1 LILGL
6 NIFIP
11 SKVDQLLLLES
22 LINKKKSYLTQNVD
36 DIGDENMPLKETSDS
51 DVSLILIIIDLS
63 KEGVDALLLA
73 LLNRFV
79 TPEVAWDFIP
89 KPLQQCGLHPPLPS
103 NSISNVDGDILLNV
117 FPDNTRADTQS
128 NMEIFV
134 GDVVERGPDWN
145 YGNQD
150 TCLNLESDAIKVS
163 SRVFA
168 TGFVVKIS
176 PWLNC
181 LIADLNEEENATYER
196 KKKLTAIEEEKE
208 KDQREGLC
216 VSVQWSHGGINTYRW
231 GVPVIQSLSHSTAD
245 ICSYDVKKIQYD
257 SETKV
262 DKKILKYSPGQVFDL
277 LPTNT
282 GDISSS
288 EVLEYLKKEA
298 SNAWLEANLPK
309 ESVLSEF
316 EVVRL
321 YVQYHYAHGVLFS
334 PKNEVFL
341 FEDTA
346 GGSALLNIDAKD
358 ISKSNAFNRI
368 LLSIT
373 KFIEDSYS
381 GTDILKNHIKNG
393 DISSV
398 QTSSSMIPEAAISLL
413 SSFQCLM
420 IGEGEITQGN
430 ISKLSMNTCGKGH
443 RLASDSFAGIGNA
456 PMVWNWK
463 NGSWNTVPEGADDTG
478 ENDVCNTLNGVL
490 LQYLYI
496 CIGMLLT

>member
-6 NIFIP
+6 DIFIP

-22 LINKKKSYLTQNVD
+22 LINKKKSYLTQNID
-36 DIGDENMPLKETSDS
+36 DIGNKKIPLKEISDRPS

-79 TPEVAWDFIP
+79 KPDVAWDFIP

-103 NSISNVDGDILLNV
+103 NSILNVAGDILLNV
-117 FPDNTRADTQS
+117 FPDNTTADTQS

-150 TCLNLESDAIKVS
+150 YCLNLESDAIEES

-181 LIADLNEEENATYER
+181 LIADLNEEENATYEG
-196 KKKLTAIEEEKE
+196 KKRLTVIEEEKE
-208 KDQREGLC
+208 KEQREGLC

-245 ICSYDVKKIQYD
+245 ICSYDLKRIQYD

-288 EVLEYLKKEA
+288 EVLEYVKKEA

-316 EVVRL
+316 QVVQL
-321 YVQYHYAHGVLFS
+321 YVKYHYAHGVLFS

-341 FEDTA
+341 FEDIV
-346 GGSALLNIDAKD
+346 GGSALLNIDARD
-358 ISKSNAFNRI
+358 ISKSIAFNRI

-381 GTDILKNHIKNG
+381 GTG
-393 DISSV
+393 DISTV
-398 QTSSSMIPEAAISLL
+398 QSSSSMITEAAISLL

-420 IGEGEITQGN
+420 IGQGD
-430 ISKLSMNTCGKGH
+430 ISQENLPKLSTNTCGKGH
-443 RLASDSFAGIGNA
+443 RLAYDSFVGIGNA
-456 PMVWNWK
+456 PMAWNWK
-463 NGSWNTVPEGADDTG
+463 NGSWNTVPKGADDTG
-478 ENDVCNTLNGVL
+478 KNDICNTLNGVL

-496 CIGMLLT
+496 CISMLHT